1 MNEKSKIIITN
12 NPKVQESFVGKKE
25 LELIFVEERK
35 KVFTKARD
43 LIHQNWQLINHTMMA
58 NIPLHM
64 HPYRSLAL
72 KKGTELDM
80 QSLSLIEGAIER
92 LGRGKL
98 PKYNQRNLDDFQ
110 ELDLVLF
117 NEVKI

>member
-1 MNEKSKIIITN
+1 MEKSKLIITN
-12 NPKVQESFVGKKE
+12 NPKVRALFVGNNEIE
-25 LELIFVEERK
+25 LVFVEERK
-35 KVFTKARD
+35 AVFTKSRD
-43 LIHQNWQLINHTMMA
+43 LIHQNWQLLNHTMMA

-72 KKGTELDM
+72 KKGTELDVK
-80 QSLSLIEGAIER
+80 SLSLIESAIER

-98 PKYNQRNLDDFQ
+98 PEYNQRNLDDFQ

-117 NEVKI
+117 KEVKI